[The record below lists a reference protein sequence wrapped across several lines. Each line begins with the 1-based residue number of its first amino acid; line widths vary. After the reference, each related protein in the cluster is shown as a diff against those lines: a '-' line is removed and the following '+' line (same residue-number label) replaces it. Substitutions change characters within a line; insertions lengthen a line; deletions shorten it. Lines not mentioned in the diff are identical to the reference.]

1 MVIYE
6 AVRHETDTHDFKSKT
21 EFNVQAK
28 IPFPSNLDTP
38 SNFLRDLTK
47 MKIINYTT

>member
-1 MVIYE
+1 MKLGKLIISAHSIMVIYE

-28 IPFPSNLDTP
+28 IPFPSWYSL
-38 SNFLRDLTK
+38 
-47 MKIINYTT
+47 